1 MTPWTVVC
9 QAPLSM
15 WFSRQEYW
23 SGLPFP
29 SPGDLPDPGIKLAS
43 PALASRFFIT
53 EPGFFCPSTPTPMPT
68 VKITKK
74 LEIGSLKETHIR
86 YSSTKLF
93 HSSTTVP
100 HDNSLEN
107 FYRRKQK
114 LTYYCSRKFKE
125 ILGRTDKVTFKVT
138 STIFFKEGQKQ
149 NDIQFCLGQSNLK
162 IIVILTLFLIYTFMC
177 KWLIFTEQQ

>member
-1 MTPWTVVC
+1 
-9 QAPLSM
+9 M

-43 PALASRFFIT
+43 PALASRFFTT
-53 EPGFFCPSTPTPMPT
+53 EPGFFHPPTPMPT

-74 LEIGSLKETHIR
+74 LETGSLKETHIR

-93 HSSTTVP
+93 RSSTTVP

-107 FYRRKQK
+107 FYRREQK

-138 STIFFKEGQKQ
+138 STILFKEGQKQ
-149 NDIQFCLGQSNLK
+149 NDIQFCLGQSNPK

-177 KWLIFTEQQ
+177 KWLISTEQQ